1 MITQTNTRQVEPD
14 VTVIEIT
21 GGLNLG
27 NTLIS
32 VEGAIQRLIQDG
44 VRKLVLDLAGL
55 SYIDSAGI
63 GTIVMCAGQFGGRMR
78 FSGAQGA
85 VARAFGI
92 VRLKQVVPQDS
103 NVDTACAALP
113 RPAAAPVCSWWSL

>member
-1 MITQTNTRQVEPD
+1 MITQTNTRQVEPGI
-14 VTVIEIT
+14 TVMEIT

-32 VEGAIQRLIQDG
+32 VEDAIRKLIEDG

-63 GTIVMCAGQFGGRMR
+63 GMIVMCAGQMGQAGGRMR
-78 FSGAQGA
+78 VAGAQGV
-85 VARAFGI
+85 VARAFGT
-92 VRLKQVVPQDS
+92 VRLNQVVPQDS
-103 NVDTACAALP
+103 DVDTACAAL
-113 RPAAAPVCSWWSL
+113 AAASGGAGL

>member
-14 VTVIEIT
+14 ATVMEIT

-32 VEGAIQRLIQDG
+32 VEGAIQRLIQYG
-44 VRKLVLDLAGL
+44 VRKLILDLAGL

-63 GTIVMCAGQFGGRMR
+63 GTIVMCAGQMGQFGGRKR
-78 FSGAQGA
+78 VSGAQGA
-85 VARAFGI
+85 GARALGI
-92 VRLKQVVPQDS
+92 VLLHPGIPQ
-103 NVDTACAALP
+103 
-113 RPAAAPVCSWWSL
+113 AAAVGSGCRAP

>member
-1 MITQTNTRQVEPD
+1 MITQTNTRQVAPD
-14 VTVIEIT
+14 VTVMEIT

-63 GTIVMCAGQFGGRMR
+63 GTIVMCAGQMGQ
-78 FSGAQGA
+78 SGAQGA

-92 VRLKQVVPQDS
+92 VRPNQVVPQDS
-103 NVDTACAALP
+103 DVDTACAALS
-113 RPAAAPVCSWWSL
+113 AAGGGGGL

>member
-14 VTVIEIT
+14 ITVMENT

-63 GTIVMCAGQFGGRMR
+63 GTIVMCAGQMGQFGGRMR
-78 FSGAQGA
+78 VSGAQGA

-92 VRLKQVVPQDS
+92 VRLNQVVPQDS
-103 NVDTACAALP
+103 DVDTACAALS
-113 RPAAAPVCSWWSL
+113 AAGGGAGL

>member
-1 MITQTNTRQVEPD
+1 MITQTNTRQVAPD
-14 VTVIEIT
+14 VTVMEIT

-44 VRKLVLDLAGL
+44 VRKLVLDVAGL

-63 GTIVMCAGQFGGRMR
+63 GTIVLCGRLI
-78 FSGAQGA
+78 G
-85 VARAFGI
+85 
-92 VRLKQVVPQDS
+92 
-103 NVDTACAALP
+103 
-113 RPAAAPVCSWWSL
+113 

>member
-14 VTVIEIT
+14 VTVMEIT

-55 SYIDSAGI
+55 SYIDSAVI
-63 GTIVMCAGQFGGRMR
+63 GTIVMCAGQMGQFGGRLR
-78 FSGAQGA
+78 VSGAQGA

-103 NVDTACAALP
+103 DVKPLARPLA
-113 RPAAAPVCSWWSL
+113 RPAAAPVCSW